1 MSANAAANPAANSA
15 ANSADGHAATS
26 TPKDDRPMAGVRVLD
41 AASFIAGP
49 FTTAILAE
57 FGAEVI
63 KVEQPGCGDP
73 MRRFGTPT
81 ARGDSLAFLSEA
93 RNKRSI
99 TLDLRKPDG
108 ARLFLDLARTCQ
120 VVCEN
125 FRPGTM
131 ERWGLG
137 WEALSADNPA
147 LVMLRVSG
155 YGQDGPYA
163 QRPGFARIAHAV
175 GGLTHLAGMPDGPPV
190 TPGSTSLGDYMSGLF
205 GAVGVLMALR
215 HAERTGQGQVIDVAL
230 YESVFRVLD
239 EMAPRYAHDGTV
251 RGREG
256 AGTLNACPH
265 GHFPCGDGAW
275 VAIACTSDKMFARLA
290 AVMRRPDLA
299 RTHGAVAD
307 RLADRAHVDG
317 LVEAWT
323 RTMDRDTVVRLCTE
337 GEVPCGAVN
346 TIADIFADPQ
356 VAARG
361 NLVAVPVPGLG
372 SVTLPNVLPRLSATP
387 GRVDHAGPALG
398 ADTDAILG
406 GDLGLSTAEIARL
419 RAEGVV

>member
-1 MSANAAANPAANSA
+1 MTSAPSA
-15 ANSADGHAATS
+15 RPLDGI
-26 TPKDDRPMAGVRVLD
+26 RILD
-41 AASFIAGP
+41 AATFIAGP
-49 FTTAILAE
+49 FTTAILGE

-63 KVEQPGCGDP
+63 KIEQPGAGDP
-73 MRRFGTPT
+73 FRRFGTPT
-81 ARGDSLAFLSEA
+81 ERGDSLAFLSEA
-93 RNKRSI
+93 RNKRSV
-99 TLDLRKPDG
+99 TLDLRQPAG
-108 ARLFLDLARTCQ
+108 ARIFRELAARSH

-137 WEALSADNPA
+137 WRDLRVVNPA

-163 QRPGFARIAHAV
+163 DRPGFARIAHAV

-215 HAERTGQGQVIDVAL
+215 HAERTGEGQEIDIAL

-239 EMAPRYAHDGTV
+239 EIAPRYARDSTV

-275 VAIACTSDKMFARLA
+275 VAIACTSDKMFARLTE
-290 AVMRRPDLA
+290 VMERTDLLSRYA
-299 RTHGAVAD
+299 TAAD
-307 RLADRAHVDG
+307 RLADRATVDG
-317 LVEAWT
+317 LVETWT
-323 RTMDRDTVVRLCTE
+323 RTMPRDEVVRVCTD
-337 GEVPCGAVN
+337 GHVPCGPVN
-346 TIADIFADPQ
+346 TIADIFADPH

-361 NLVAVPVPGLG
+361 NLVEVLAEGLG
-372 SVTLPNVLPRLSATP
+372 PLTLPNVLPRLSATP
-387 GRVDHAGPALG
+387 GRIDHPGPVLG
-398 ADTDAILG
+398 ADTDAVLAEVLG
-406 GDLGLSTAEIARL
+406 VSEHERATL
-419 RAEGVV
+419 RADGVI

>member
-1 MSANAAANPAANSA
+1 MSSPPPPPPATAAPRPL
-15 ANSADGHAATS
+15 DGI
-26 TPKDDRPMAGVRVLD
+26 RILD
-41 AASFIAGP
+41 AATFIAGP

-63 KVEQPGCGDP
+63 KVEQPGGGDP
-73 MRRFGTPT
+73 FRRFGTPT
-81 ARGDSLAFLSEA
+81 ARGDTLAFLSEA
-93 RNKRSI
+93 RNKRSV
-99 TLDLRKPDG
+99 TLDLRTPAG
-108 ARLFLDLARTCQ
+108 ARVFKALAGRSQ

-125 FRPGTM
+125 FRPGTL

-137 WEALSADNPA
+137 WEDLRAVNPA

-163 QRPGFARIAHAV
+163 DRPGFARIAHAF

-215 HAERTGQGQVIDVAL
+215 HAEHTGEGQVIDIAL

-239 EMAPRYAHDGTV
+239 ELAPRHAADGTV

-256 AGTLNACPH
+256 AGTINACPH
-265 GHFPCGDGAW
+265 GHFPCADGAW
-275 VAIACTSDKMFARLA
+275 VAIACTSDKMFERLTE
-290 AVMRRPDLA
+290 VMERPDLA
-299 RTHGAVAD
+299 TPYATTAR
-307 RLADRAHVDG
+307 RLAARATVDG

-323 RTMDRDTVVRLCTE
+323 RSMPRDEIVRRCTE
-337 GEVPCGAVN
+337 GHVPCGPVN
-346 TIADIFADPQ
+346 TIADIFADPH

-361 NLVAVPVPGLG
+361 NLIEMLAEGVGP
-372 SVTLPNVLPRLSATP
+372 VTLPNVLPRLSATP
-387 GRVDHAGPALG
+387 GRVDRAGPPLG
-398 ADTDAILG
+398 ADTDAVLREV
-406 GDLGLSTAEIARL
+406 LGLSDAERAAL
-419 RAEGVV
+419 RAEGVI